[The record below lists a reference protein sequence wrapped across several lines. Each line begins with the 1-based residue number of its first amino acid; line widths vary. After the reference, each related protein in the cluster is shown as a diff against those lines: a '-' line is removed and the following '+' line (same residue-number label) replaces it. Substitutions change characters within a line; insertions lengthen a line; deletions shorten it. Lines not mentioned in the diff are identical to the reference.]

1 MKKLLFTLLLVA
13 VMSIG
18 SSSDATAQIKWS
30 VGGNM
35 GLSIAT
41 SPSSA
46 DFTFGPMAEVL
57 FGKGPAV
64 GTEFNIFTSTGTPIE
79 WANYFK
85 YYFTIPGSKVKPYAN
100 AGFGLVFVTGG
111 PYFDIRFGGGANF
124 EIARNLYVAPDLQ
137 LGPVFVTGNT
147 NFIIMIRGGIRYEI
161 N

>member
-1 MKKLLFTLLLVA
+1 MKKRSISVFAVLILLVLA
-13 VMSIG
+13 MPASHSQV
-18 SSSDATAQIKWS
+18 KWV

-35 GLSIAT
+35 GMGIST

-64 GTEFNIFTSTGTPIE
+64 GTEFNIFTATGTPIE

-85 YYFTIPGSKVKPYAN
+85 YYFAIPGSSVKPYAD
-100 AGFGLVFVTGG
+100 AGFGLVFATGG

-124 EIARNLYVAPDLQ
+124 EIARGLSVAPDLQ
-137 LGPVFVTGNT
+137 LGPVFATGNT
-147 NFIIMIRGGIRYEI
+147 NFIILIRAGMRYQI
-161 N
+161 P